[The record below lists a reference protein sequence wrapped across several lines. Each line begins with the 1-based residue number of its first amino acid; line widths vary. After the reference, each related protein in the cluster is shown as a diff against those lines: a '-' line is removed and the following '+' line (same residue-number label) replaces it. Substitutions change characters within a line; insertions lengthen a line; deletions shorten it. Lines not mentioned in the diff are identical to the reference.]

1 MENGIMP
8 ISFKSLSGS
17 KAQKTEIIT
26 STQAWVAPADVSRV
40 DIELSGGGGGGA
52 RGTIVHSGGAGSY
65 NFNSFAVTPGTSYT
79 ITIGAGGNGATTNG
93 SGGNGAAS
101 SFGAL
106 FTVAG
111 GGGGTPFNSS
121 LPTPGGRGGKP
132 HTLFATAQSLTV
144 EVAPHGSLLGGAGGT
159 GAANGYGVNASLGSN
174 GGGNGGWDTSTG
186 GTAALANSGAGGGGG
201 GSQTNGGNGGSGI
214 CIIRYWSAL

>member
-1 MENGIMP
+1 MGISV
-8 ISFKSLSGS
+8 IGGSSGGAS
-17 KAQKTEIIT
+17 KIQKTEIIT

-40 DIELSGGGGGGA
+40 DVELSGGGGGGA

-79 ITIGAGGNGATTNG
+79 ITIGAGGNGATVNG
-93 SGGNGAAS
+93 SGGNGTAS

-111 GGGGTPFNSS
+111 GGGGTPFNTSV
-121 LPTPGGRGGKP
+121 PTPGGRGGKP

-174 GGGNGGWDTSTG
+174 GGGNGAWDTAISA
-186 GTAALANSGAGGGGG
+186 TAAQANSGAGGGGG
-201 GSQTNGGNGGSGI
+201 GNQTNGANGGSGI
-214 CIIRYWSAL
+214 CIIKYWSAL